1 MYNPYIAVLR
11 CFFTLH
17 SHRSPVLQRLIVF
30 IRGKIAIMKLTP
42 KQIAHLRGLA
52 HNISPVVMI
61 GNNGLTDNIIKEIEL
76 NLNAHELIKIQVA
89 GDDRDARK
97 LIYTEIC
104 AKTNAIA
111 VHHIGKQLVVYRASE
126 TIKEKAK
133 IHIPK
138 P

>member
-1 MYNPYIAVLR
+1 
-11 CFFTLH
+11 
-17 SHRSPVLQRLIVF
+17 
-30 IRGKIAIMKLTP
+30 MKLST

-52 HNISPVVMI
+52 HSLSPVVMI
-61 GNNGLTDNIIKEIEL
+61 GNNGLTDSVIKEVEL

-97 LIYTEIC
+97 AIYAEIC

-111 VHHIGKQLVVYRASE
+111 VHHIGKQLVVYRKSD
-126 TIKEKAK
+126 TIKESAK
-133 IHIPK
+133 VAIPN

>member
-1 MYNPYIAVLR
+1 
-11 CFFTLH
+11 
-17 SHRSPVLQRLIVF
+17 
-30 IRGKIAIMKLTP
+30 MKLST

-52 HNISPVVMI
+52 HSLSPVVMI
-61 GNNGLTDNIIKEIEL
+61 GNNGLTDSVIKEVEL

-97 LIYTEIC
+97 ANYAEIC

-111 VHHIGKQLVVYRASE
+111 VHHIGKQLVVYRKSD
-126 TIKEKAK
+126 TIKESAK
-133 IHIPK
+133 VAIPN

>member
-1 MYNPYIAVLR
+1 
-11 CFFTLH
+11 
-17 SHRSPVLQRLIVF
+17 
-30 IRGKIAIMKLTP
+30 MKLNASKLTT

-52 HNISPVVMI
+52 HSLNPVVML
-61 GNNGLTDNIIKEIEL
+61 GNNGLTDNIMKEIEL

-97 LIYTEIC
+97 AIYVEIC
-104 AKTNAIA
+104 AKTNALA

-138 P
+138 